1 MSKFQQL
8 KSELKEHKKL
18 LLLSL
23 LFFIATNVINY
34 FSGVYVDLVAG
45 PPVPDIILSNIPTID
60 LSIIFIYGYIIILG
74 VFILYPLFFKTRELH
89 IAISQFSLIV
99 LIRSVFIMLTHF
111 GAPAGIIAVQHSFYF
126 FDLVSFP
133 NALFFSGHTALP
145 FLGFLI
151 FQDEKIKH
159 FFLISTIIMAVTV
172 LLMHIHYS
180 IDVFAALFITYGSYK
195 MGNRIFKGEWS

>member
-23 LFFIATNVINY
+23 LFFIAANAINY

-99 LIRSVFIMLTHF
+99 LIRSIFTMLTHF
-111 GAPAGIIAVQHSFYF
+111 GAPADIISVQHSFYL